1 MVAYYV
7 LYDLMMVVDKYGKV
21 VANNTSDKNGIPIKT
36 DFLIGKDF
44 SNEEWFRLCMSP
56 QGPPGGAW
64 YSDFME
70 NQLVGQI
77 YQSKGQGMAFTAPI
91 KDDAGQII
99 GVWYNYASWRDVTQ
113 GIRAETEQLLQ
124 KTEPDAFE
132 LITDKNG
139 KVIDSEDGDLILNLT
154 ITPELVKQEGF
165 SFQFKGRTIAAVDH
179 VFGFGQARGA
189 YIYKGNNWWGVTVV
203 PKMKFSFS
211 LFFSEL
217 LVFTTAVLGILILG
231 IFVFMRLS
239 KSISKKVQ
247 ALQQVVN
254 SLSQGELAEI
264 NFDAS
269 KDEIGQMTN
278 AVKTLINGLKKTS
291 AFANEIG
298 QGNLD
303 AEFEALSGKD
313 MLGHSLITM
322 RENLQKIK
330 IEEEKRNW
338 VTQGLAE
345 FGDKLR
351 KSNNNDI
358 ALLSDDI
365 LVFLCNYLSANQAA
379 IFIEEQ
385 EGQKIYLQMIACYAW
400 ERKKYGSMRIEK
412 GEGLIGQ
419 AWQEGGTISLT
430 EVPEDFVKIT
440 SGLGYSN
447 PKNILILPLKNSDEV
462 LGILEIASFKK
473 FEPQE
478 IEFFQKVSESMGS
491 TLASVKINERTKKL
505 LEQTQQQAEAMR
517 SQEEEM
523 RQNLEEMQS
532 TQEGFQRREKDYLE
546 QLDKCKENGKV
557 SVM

>member
-1 MVAYYV
+1 MLFLIRCDSHDNRNLRQLKIVTNWINCKHNVQSFPVLLMPGLVSGALNQPFDFMKLDIKLDIKQSISQQILLVSVGLSAVLAIVVLTFSANQILINKNTIKETINRNRSFGAVEKIDRNFYERFGDVQAFAINRLALEAIDSSRSTAHVQKFINTMVAYYV

-291 AFANEIG
+291 AFANEIR

-303 AEFEALSGKD
+303 AEFEAL
-313 MLGHSLITM
+313 
-322 RENLQKIK
+322 
-330 IEEEKRNW
+330 
-338 VTQGLAE
+338 
-345 FGDKLR
+345 
-351 KSNNNDI
+351 
-358 ALLSDDI
+358 
-365 LVFLCNYLSANQAA
+365 
-379 IFIEEQ
+379 
-385 EGQKIYLQMIACYAW
+385 
-400 ERKKYGSMRIEK
+400 
-412 GEGLIGQ
+412 
-419 AWQEGGTISLT
+419 
-430 EVPEDFVKIT
+430 
-440 SGLGYSN
+440 
-447 PKNILILPLKNSDEV
+447 
-462 LGILEIASFKK
+462 
-473 FEPQE
+473 
-478 IEFFQKVSESMGS
+478 
-491 TLASVKINERTKKL
+491 
-505 LEQTQQQAEAMR
+505 
-517 SQEEEM
+517 
-523 RQNLEEMQS
+523 
-532 TQEGFQRREKDYLE
+532 
-546 QLDKCKENGKV
+546 
-557 SVM
+557 